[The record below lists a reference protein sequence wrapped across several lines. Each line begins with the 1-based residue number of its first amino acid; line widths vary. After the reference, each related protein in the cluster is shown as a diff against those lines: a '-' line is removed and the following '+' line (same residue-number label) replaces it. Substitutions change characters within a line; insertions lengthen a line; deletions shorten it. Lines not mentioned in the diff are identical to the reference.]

1 LLLEKTE
8 GELPLRREALRASS
22 QSDAQ
27 PSAAVPYILKVS
39 PKNNGSEQ
47 IGIDCRGAS
56 PGATISKHKHLGRDE
71 ILFIETGTVHL

>member
-8 GELPLRREALRASS
+8 GELPPRREALRASS

-56 PGATISKHKHLGRDE
+56 AWCHHFEAQALGAG
-71 ILFIETGTVHL
+71 